1 MVILLVFGTGDGG
14 STPLGTILNFK
25 GNFMENIL
33 IVGANTRPVAC
44 SLKNIGYNIYSADY
58 FGCQDL
64 KTCVADFR
72 SFLTQKPFLSS
83 GFFSQKFDSEILL
96 EMAKEFVNRA
106 DFIICSSGISP
117 LKFPKKKLLGNTD
130 VNNVE
135 NKYKLYKHLFKRFE
149 GVFKLPE
156 TYLVSDLQDALEIAD
171 ASDAEKFIIKPIE
184 GSGGMG
190 IQNIDQIDPDAEIH
204 DSILQEIVEGRD
216 VSASVLST
224 GDEATAILTSEQ
236 LIGNNWLGQ
245 KESYGYC
252 GNIVPFIEKTSL
264 NTHSN
269 IKHFEEVAAEVVKDL
284 KLIGSNGVDMI
295 LKNGEIYVIEVNPRI
310 QGTYEAVEAAL
321 GINMGKAHIM
331 ACRGELIEIPSPKMF
346 AIKMI
351 VFTRQRSIVGDLN
364 IEGVNDI
371 PARNVI
377 IEEGEPVA
385 TVLSSGRILENTIYS
400 AKRIVGRVY
409 QNLKTTTL

>member
-25 GNFMENIL
+25 GHFMENIL
-33 IVGANTRPVAC
+33 IVGANTRPIAC

-58 FGCQDL
+58 FGCLDL
-64 KTCVADFR
+64 KPCVADFR

-83 GFFSQKFDSEILL
+83 GFFSQKFDSELLL

-106 DFIICSSGISP
+106 DFILYNSGTAP
-117 LKFPKKKLLGNTD
+117 MKFPKKKLIGNRD

-135 NKYKLYKHLFKRFE
+135 NKYKLHKHLSKRFE
-149 GVFKLPE
+149 GIFKLPE
-156 TYLVSDLQDALEIAD
+156 TYLVNDLQEALEIAD
-171 ASDAEKFIIKPIE
+171 ASIVEKFIIKPLE

-204 DSILQEIVEGRD
+204 NVILQEIVDGHD

-224 GDEATAILTSEQ
+224 GDEATTILTSEQ
-236 LIGNNWLGQ
+236 LIGKGWLGQ
-245 KESYGYC
+245 KEKYGYC
-252 GNIVPFIEKTSL
+252 GNIVPFTEKTSL
-264 NTHSN
+264 NNHSN
-269 IKHFEEVAAEVVKDL
+269 IKHFKDVAEEVVRDL

-295 LKNGEIYVIEVNPRI
+295 LKNNEIYVIEVNPRL
-310 QGTYEAVEAAL
+310 QGTYEVAEAAL

-331 ACRGELIEIPSPKMF
+331 ACRGELIEIPSLKKF
-346 AIKMI
+346 AVKMI
-351 VFTRQRSIVGDLN
+351 VFAKKRTIVGDLN
-364 IEGVNDI
+364 IKGVNDI
-371 PARNVI
+371 PAQNVI

-385 TVLSSGRILENTIYS
+385 TVLTSGRILENTIYS
-400 AKRIVGRVY
+400 AKRIVNGVY
-409 QNLKTTTL
+409 QNLKTTTI